1 MNNIIKQYNNNKI
14 EVVLPQCNFN
24 ACLNL
29 GQGDLQHSPIIYIHL
44 AYDHQSQHH
53 FKDFLAQVI

>member
-1 MNNIIKQYNNNKI
+1 MNSKIKDTIINKT
-14 EVVLPQCNFN
+14 EVVLPQCYFN

-44 AYDHQSQHH
+44 AYDRQSQHH
-53 FKDFLAQVI
+53 L